1 MQKKLGKLALACAFF
16 AGAATSVSANNN
28 EWIKQNYNAHSF
40 YQLQYNSVP
49 WRRGYTYQVRQLKRQ
64 VSRLQYKNYRL
75 QDRLYQVK
83 ETNQQLRDE
92 LSSANMQPI
101 QLGPR
106 PLFLVEDMD
115 ASPLKT
121 QLQQCASG
129 PFVKTDFSIGHRGA
143 PLQFPEHTKESYEAA
158 AKMGAGIMECDV
170 TFTKDRELVCRHSQ
184 SDLHTTTNILE
195 TPLAEKCSLPFTP
208 YDSATD
214 TLASAQCLTSDIT
227 LAEFKTLQGKMDAF
241 NPKAT
246 TVAEYLDGTPN
257 YRTDLYSTRGTL
269 MTHKE
274 SIELFKKLGVK
285 FTPELKAPSVEMP
298 YEGEYTQEDY
308 AQAMINDYIDAGVD
322 PKDVW
327 VQSFNLEDV
336 KYWIANEPAFAEQAV
351 YLDSR
356 VYADPSFEASLT
368 DFEQLKSAGV
378 NIVAPP
384 TFALVTTDAQNNIVP
399 SEYAKLAKQAG
410 LDIITWTIERSGP
423 LTDIANNPFYYSS
436 VLDAVNND
444 GDMFNVID
452 VLAQD
457 VGVIGIFSD
466 WPATTSYYASCMNLQ

>member
-1 MQKKLGKLALACAFF
+1 MQKERSKFSLACALF
-16 AGAATSVSANNN
+16 AGVISSSSASNSD
-28 EWIKQNYNAHSF
+28 WFSQNYKAYSL
-40 YQLQYNSVP
+40 YQPLYNGVP
-49 WRRGYTYQVRQLKRQ
+49 WRHGYPQQLRQLKRQ
-64 VSRLQYKNYRL
+64 VGRLQYTNYHL

-83 ETNQQLRDE
+83 EANRQLRME
-92 LSSANMQPI
+92 LANTKIQPI

-106 PLFLVEDMD
+106 PLFLVDDMD
-115 ASPLKT
+115 AGPLKT

-129 PFVKTDFSIGHRGA
+129 PFLKTDFSIGHRGA

-158 AKMGAGIMECDV
+158 AKMGAGIVECDV
-170 TFTKDRELVCRHSQ
+170 TFTSDRELVCRHSQ

-195 TPLAEKCSLPFTP
+195 TPLAEKCSIPFTP

-214 TLASAQCLTSDIT
+214 TPATAQCLTSDIT

-246 TVAEYLDGTPN
+246 TVAQYLDGTSN

-308 AQAMINDYIDAGVD
+308 AQAMINDYLEAGVD

-327 VQSFNLEDV
+327 PQSFNLDDV
-336 KYWIANEPAFAEQAV
+336 RYWIANEPAFAKQAV

-356 VYADPSFEASLT
+356 VYADPSFEASLV
-368 DFEQLKSAGV
+368 DFEQLKSSGV
-378 NIVAPP
+378 NIIAPP
-384 TFALVTTDAQNNIVP
+384 IFALLTTDTQNSIVP
-399 SEYAKLAKQAG
+399 SEYANLAKQAE
-410 LDIITWTIERSGP
+410 LDIIAWTLERSGP

-436 VLDAVNND
+436 ILDAVNND
-444 GDMFNVID
+444 GDIFSVID

-466 WPATTSYYASCMNLQ
+466 WPATTTYYANCMNL